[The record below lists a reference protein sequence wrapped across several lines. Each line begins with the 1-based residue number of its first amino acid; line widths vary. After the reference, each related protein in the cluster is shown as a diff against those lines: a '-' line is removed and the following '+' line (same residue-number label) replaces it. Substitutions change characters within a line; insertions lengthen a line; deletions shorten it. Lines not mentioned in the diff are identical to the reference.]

1 LINLFNLNDYT
12 IPMGDFDHHLHGSIV
27 TEFEEEFA
35 AYVGAKYACSLSS
48 ATNAI
53 FLIALSK
60 RQTYKVPALLPAVVV
75 NAIVNAGCDVKFI
88 DNWSWVGGSYLLH
101 DYEDFKVIDS
111 AQRVDRN
118 QFKNEASDE
127 DLMIFSFY
135 PTKPVGGIDG
145 GMIVSND
152 KEKIDYFRTMVMN
165 GMSYSENNWD
175 RVPKYVGW
183 KMYMSSAQAYVA
195 LQNLRK
201 LDDKKSRLAQVREVY
216 NQQFK
221 LENTSDH
228 LYRIN
233 TPERNE
239 VKKYA
244 YDRGITTGIH
254 YKPLH
259 HTQLYGSMMLSYD
272 LNGSLKLSGSEHE
285 GATTLSLPFHE
296 GLTDSDIEQVTSTI
310 NYKLHKIEIT

>member
-1 LINLFNLNDYT
+1 
-12 IPMGDFDHHLHGSIV
+12 MGDFDHHLHGSIV

-60 RQTYKVPALLPAVVV
+60 RQMYKVPAMLPAVVV

-195 LQNLRK
+195 LQNLRR
-201 LDDKKSRLAQVREVY
+201 LDEKKERLSQIKAEY
-216 NQQFK
+216 NKHFN
-221 LENTSDH
+221 LDNTSDH

-233 TPERNE
+233 SPYRDKVKDYAYQNE
-239 VKKYA
+239 VM
-244 YDRGITTGIH
+244 TGIH
-254 YKPLH
+254 YTPLH
-259 HTQLYGSMMLSYD
+259 HTRLYGNMMLSYD
-272 LNGSLKLSGSEHE
+272 LNGSLKLEGSNAE

-296 GLTDSDIEQVTSTI
+296 ALMDSDVKKVISVIEDAS
-310 NYKLHKIEIT
+310 